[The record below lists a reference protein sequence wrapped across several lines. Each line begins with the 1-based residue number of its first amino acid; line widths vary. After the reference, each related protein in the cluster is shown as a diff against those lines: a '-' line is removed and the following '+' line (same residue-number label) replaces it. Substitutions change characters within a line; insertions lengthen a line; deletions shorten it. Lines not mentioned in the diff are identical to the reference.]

1 MTYCFS
7 VPIIS
12 IIPWILFS
20 QYQCLHRLVIT
31 DNIPINR
38 LPSVIISSIVK
49 YHWAKSRITLLTT
62 KFYCRIVFTSC
73 DIGQYVFCNFLLTR
87 LLRHKF
93 QNEPYLSNQVVFQND
108 QKLKTK
114 MRMWE
119 WECENENEQSF
130 QGEINSIFHNFWRTF
145 SYQKLSQTWECA
157 LRWSSLWQTSTAGSY
172 YYCYKEFHLICCRAL
187 DVDPPLK
194 NIDKLS

>member
-20 QYQCLHRLVIT
+20 QYQCLRRLLIT
-31 DNIPINR
+31 DNNIPINI
-38 LPSVIISSIVK
+38 LPSVIIASIVN
-49 YHWAKSRITLLTT
+49 YNWAKSRITLLTT

-119 WECENENEQSF
+119 WEWEE
-130 QGEINSIFHNFWRTF
+130 
-145 SYQKLSQTWECA
+145 LS
-157 LRWSSLWQTSTAGSY
+157 RW
-172 YYCYKEFHLICCRAL
+172 
-187 DVDPPLK
+187 
-194 NIDKLS
+194 N